1 MTGIVCIWPFT
12 VATIPPGWLLCDG
25 THDTPDMRG
34 YVAIGAR
41 AGFDSGAVL
50 GSDTHVHPF
59 VFSTGAQSA
68 DHTHTFSGTSDEP
81 LSGSFDAQSIGGVF
95 LAYAVHVHEVSGW
108 TGANIGNHNHSI
120 DDVTTAVDS
129 KQLSRE
135 ILFIMKE

>member
-12 VATIPPGWLLCDG
+12 IATIPPGWLLCDG

-59 VFSTGAQSA
+59 VFDTGKQNANHTHDFYTETSPPSPGDFDYTPIA
-68 DHTHTFSGTSDEP
+68 GLLAEYSYHTHEFMGTTGTNVGDHT
-81 LSGSFDAQSIGGVF
+81 
-95 LAYAVHVHEVSGW
+95 
-108 TGANIGNHNHSI
+108 HSI
-120 DDVTTAVDS
+120 DDVTEAADS